1 MKLKTFITWLYQR
14 VVNYNLFILN
24 EDDYDDDNDNIQDPT
39 IVIKHQKYKTWLYII
54 LLTVCFYIL
63 FYIHLIKTKS
73 SIVIVEDITIDLY
86 KKLYS
91 EHHET
96 LLCPCSITTISY
108 ENITSNDVTIHS
120 VCSSIFVDSI
130 WINGLYFD
138 NASQYGVWDFRTT
151 AYSQFEFL
159 SSFCSLSNEVI
170 SQTLTDI
177 DHNELISLYLLSDKQ
192 FQIEINGTIEYL
204 KNSAA
209 TRIITFLNY
218 LRNISN
224 AHYFIS
230 SLNTNF
236 IIEPDSRPNT
246 LSSFMANKVMYKN
259 RSDETC
265 ADLIRTINATLS
277 PLPYQLNEHDRRYRM
292 EPMSNSSNVTGF
304 FAACTPLQAVLES
317 TLDCLYEV
325 ECLYLL
331 LKYFPNLKTINN
343 FNPNISV
350 LSSEYES
357 ITVEKYLENLFI
369 KNWLTQINYTKYFDL
384 CSPSSCSYSIIERT
398 EVVYAI
404 TFLISL
410 YGGLVIILRLIATF
424 SIDTFMKWKFYLKAR
439 NENSSEERINQLK
452 FIEKIKRLNLFKNIN
467 DRTEQSIKRQ
477 KLITHVYLIL
487 LFGSICTVCLV
498 TSLNSEIVPITI
510 TNLSMATYNDLE
522 DQHYSTLR
530 CPCSNKAIPYEKF
543 LSLSPR
549 FHQICS
555 SDFIHSSWIKIMQ
568 SFRHLYPDDWR
579 YRVDLQFQF
588 LSDFCHLARQTIY
601 DAIVRY
607 RSQLFIVSSVMN
619 ETEFYKQTNTSFNQF
634 NQSIVYNFRMMTNV
648 LQLLLQIDQLYN
660 ESETPIYVLSSYVGL
675 IDDVMEYDS
684 DKNQLYKYNFLLNE
698 MNSTTGRCVCAI
710 NPYCQTPTENGL
722 GFITH
727 KILFPGEPSSI
738 RRCFALD
745 SLLSTSLQCLY
756 EDSDCFPLLMAK
768 LYAIFDT
775 PSLTD
780 FSPLIDN
787 PASTRFSPHANV
799 STMFKEMMIE
809 QWNPSISYRSFFES
823 CAPTYCT
830 YSQRMRT
837 ENFLGVIVTLIGMI
851 GGIIVSLRFVTPYL
865 VKIIIALLKKLKKNR
880 QQQEQVHQSYFNRT
894 KIIIQNMIKLLSKTL
909 LQLNIFQ
916 PSDFGSSVDRL
927 TAKQYGRWAT
937 RLCILLFLSSLII
950 LIFYTIIRPHS
961 VTKTFDQPLFSS
973 YDRLQQIYKNELKCS
988 CSQIASTYNKF
999 VEIIPKFHPICSSE
1013 FISKEW
1019 HMGIIDGLAP
1029 NFSIYS
1035 KNDYRRFLSSH
1046 LYYLQGLCQISK
1058 DSVDNAINEFLTSL
1072 LVTVELFSKEDFH
1085 HRIEILIEQ
1094 KKSNVPILFSR
1105 FLSMIQIFNHGNGFM
1120 TTYGTNFQ
1128 YVSLKSYDVA
1138 SYAHTV
1144 AMIYDDNC
1152 SCGLSS
1158 NCTTQAIF
1166 IENLTTISIVGLKM
1180 GCLPSES
1187 FHLSTLE
1194 CFFNESCL
1202 NLIHKYTNYR
1212 NDSTPLSTNLTY
1224 FSLNSTINELI
1235 NHAFTEQWLTNINY
1249 SLYYDQCF
1257 PSICSYTYNEKFN
1270 ILYLITLFL
1279 SLQGG
1284 LTLVLTWI
1292 CPKLIRYASKIYHY
1306 YRRRRQRTSVYPDNS
1321 LAMSSNNFNI
1331 QNTND
1336 NTDIQTEQNRTFEQ
1350 RIISPIRRYSKRI
1363 LIISLLIMI
1372 IIIFS
1377 IYYARNVSLE
1387 KRTTDRNLHTTLSTT
1402 TMMTISFNTKEPLCQ
1417 NKFQQISI
1425 NITCFESYY
1434 HNFKIATGDFNNDNR
1449 VDLVY
1454 SCKSDQ
1460 NEGILVLLI
1469 NENGT
1474 FHNSTI
1480 LLLSTF
1486 HLIDFIY
1493 VVDFNNDNRS
1503 DVFLKYGTEFIV
1515 LLSNDNGTFQ
1525 LLPVLSGEYIDD
1537 IFKVYIAD
1545 FNNDKQ
1551 FDVLFTQNSRLKEN
1565 PIVLLGTGIGTF
1577 QEPIVSSST
1586 GFSQEMGDIVV
1597 YDLDNDNILDIVISF
1612 ELNMNVGVMYGYGY
1626 GNGSFSLQ
1634 TLLFKQNIINT
1645 EILYVANIN
1654 NDQYVDII
1662 IYDYDLK
1669 HVYVLFGSA
1678 NRTFD
1683 LQKRFFLTITSS
1695 IYVLFIDDFNND
1707 NQSDIAFLYS
1717 FDGTECKIYHY
1728 HNNSFMRNEKTHFES
1743 IQQLDELSPIVYDIN
1758 NDNYLDIILCNNKP
1772 TEIYVLFGYGNDRF
1786 YSHKVYSDETRFL
1799 ACKLVVDDFNNDNFQ
1814 DIVNV
1819 NYKTNFINIFLYKHE
1834 CSID

>member
-1 MKLKTFITWLYQR
+1 
-14 VVNYNLFILN
+14 
-24 EDDYDDDNDNIQDPT
+24 
-39 IVIKHQKYKTWLYII
+39 
-54 LLTVCFYIL
+54 
-63 FYIHLIKTKS
+63 
-73 SIVIVEDITIDLY
+73 
-86 KKLYS
+86 
-91 EHHET
+91 
-96 LLCPCSITTISY
+96 
-108 ENITSNDVTIHS
+108 
-120 VCSSIFVDSI
+120 
-130 WINGLYFD
+130 
-138 NASQYGVWDFRTT
+138 
-151 AYSQFEFL
+151 
-159 SSFCSLSNEVI
+159 
-170 SQTLTDI
+170 
-177 DHNELISLYLLSDKQ
+177 
-192 FQIEINGTIEYL
+192 
-204 KNSAA
+204 
-209 TRIITFLNY
+209 
-218 LRNISN
+218 
-224 AHYFIS
+224 
-230 SLNTNF
+230 
-236 IIEPDSRPNT
+236 
-246 LSSFMANKVMYKN
+246 
-259 RSDETC
+259 
-265 ADLIRTINATLS
+265 
-277 PLPYQLNEHDRRYRM
+277 
-292 EPMSNSSNVTGF
+292 
-304 FAACTPLQAVLES
+304 
-317 TLDCLYEV
+317 
-325 ECLYLL
+325 
-331 LKYFPNLKTINN
+331 
-343 FNPNISV
+343 
-350 LSSEYES
+350 
-357 ITVEKYLENLFI
+357 
-369 KNWLTQINYTKYFDL
+369 
-384 CSPSSCSYSIIERT
+384 
-398 EVVYAI
+398 
-404 TFLISL
+404 
-410 YGGLVIILRLIATF
+410 
-424 SIDTFMKWKFYLKAR
+424 
-439 NENSSEERINQLK
+439 
-452 FIEKIKRLNLFKNIN
+452 
-467 DRTEQSIKRQ
+467 
-477 KLITHVYLIL
+477 
-487 LFGSICTVCLV
+487 
-498 TSLNSEIVPITI
+498 
-510 TNLSMATYNDLE
+510 
-522 DQHYSTLR
+522 
-530 CPCSNKAIPYEKF
+530 
-543 LSLSPR
+543 
-549 FHQICS
+549 
-555 SDFIHSSWIKIMQ
+555 
-568 SFRHLYPDDWR
+568 
-579 YRVDLQFQF
+579 
-588 LSDFCHLARQTIY
+588 
-601 DAIVRY
+601 
-607 RSQLFIVSSVMN
+607 
-619 ETEFYKQTNTSFNQF
+619 
-634 NQSIVYNFRMMTNV
+634 
-648 LQLLLQIDQLYN
+648 
-660 ESETPIYVLSSYVGL
+660 
-675 IDDVMEYDS
+675 
-684 DKNQLYKYNFLLNE
+684 
-698 MNSTTGRCVCAI
+698 
-710 NPYCQTPTENGL
+710 
-722 GFITH
+722 
-727 KILFPGEPSSI
+727 
-738 RRCFALD
+738 
-745 SLLSTSLQCLY
+745 
-756 EDSDCFPLLMAK
+756 
-768 LYAIFDT
+768 
-775 PSLTD
+775 
-780 FSPLIDN
+780 
-787 PASTRFSPHANV
+787 
-799 STMFKEMMIE
+799 
-809 QWNPSISYRSFFES
+809 
-823 CAPTYCT
+823 
-830 YSQRMRT
+830 
-837 ENFLGVIVTLIGMI
+837 
-851 GGIIVSLRFVTPYL
+851 
-865 VKIIIALLKKLKKNR
+865 
-880 QQQEQVHQSYFNRT
+880 
-894 KIIIQNMIKLLSKTL
+894 MIKLLSKTL
-909 LQLNIFQ
+909 LELNIFQ

-961 VTKTFDQPLFSS
+961 VTKTFDQPLFNS
-973 YDRLQQIYKNELKCS
+973 YERLQQIYKNELKCS

-999 VEIIPKFHPICSSE
+999 VEIIPKLHPICSSE
-1013 FISKEW
+1013 FVSKEW

-1058 DSVDNAINEFLTSL
+1058 DSVDNAIDEFLTSL
-1072 LVTVELFSKEDFH
+1072 LVTVELLSKEDFH

-1128 YVSLKSYDVA
+1128 YVFLKSYYDYDT
-1138 SYAHTV
+1138 SYYAHTV

-1212 NDSTPLSTNLTY
+1212 NDSTPLPTNLTY

-1257 PSICSYTYNEKFN
+1257 PSICSYTYNDKFN

-1306 YRRRRQRTSVYPDNS
+1306 YRIRRQRTSVYPDNS
-1321 LAMSSNNFNI
+1321 LSISSNNFNI

-1336 NTDIQTEQNRTFEQ
+1336 NADIQTEQNRTFEQ

-1363 LIISLLIMI
+1363 LIISLLILLIII

-1377 IYYARNVSLE
+1377 IYYARN
-1387 KRTTDRNLHTTLSTT
+1387 
-1402 TMMTISFNTKEPLCQ
+1402 EPLCQ

-1425 NITCFESYY
+1425 NTACFEPYY
-1434 HNFKIATGDFNNDNR
+1434 NKFKIATGDFNNDNR

-1515 LLSNDNGTFQ
+1515 LLSNDNGTFR
-1525 LLPVLSGEYIDD
+1525 LLPVLSDECIDE

-1565 PIVLLGTGIGTF
+1565 PIVLLGTGNGTF
-1577 QEPIVSSST
+1577 QEPIVSSPT
-1586 GFSQEMGDIVV
+1586 KFSQEMENIVV

-1612 ELNMNVGVMYGYGY
+1612 ELNTNVGVMYGC

-1634 TLLFKQNIINT
+1634 TLLSEQNIINT

-1669 HVYVLFGSA
+1669 HVYVFFGSA
-1678 NRTFD
+1678 NRT
-1683 LQKRFFLTITSS
+1683 
-1695 IYVLFIDDFNND
+1695 
-1707 NQSDIAFLYS
+1707 

-1728 HNNSFMRNEKTHFES
+1728 HNNSFKRNEKTHFES
-1743 IQQLDELSPIVYDIN
+1743 IQKLDALAPIVYDIN

-1772 TEIYVLFGYGNDRF
+1772 TELYVLFGYGNDRF
-1786 YSHKVYSDETRFL
+1786 YSHKVYSDETQYL
-1799 ACKLVVDDFNNDNFQ
+1799 PCKLVVDDFNNDNFQ